1 MTAQYTE
8 QQNANTQLQA
18 QVKAL
23 GSELTTLKNTPADTE
38 KFDAQ
43 LKSLGADIT
52 ALKKQGNPS
61 AAIDRLEQD
70 IVVLKSQQ
78 DNRPSAPQGANTAEF
93 DAFRSQVT
101 RTINS
106 LQAQIQNLQQ
116 QLRARQ

>member
-1 MTAQYTE
+1 MSAE
-8 QQNANTQLQA
+8 VA
-18 QVKAL
+18 AL
-23 GSELTTLKNTPADTE
+23 KSAPSDAE

-43 LKSLGADIT
+43 LKSLGADIV

-61 AAIDRLEQD
+61 AAIGRLEQD
-70 IVVLKSQQ
+70 IVVLKSVQ
-78 DNRPSAPQGANTAEF
+78 DNRPAAAPGTTNTAEF

-101 RTINS
+101 RNINT